1 MADIES
7 QRVTAVIAWS
17 LDRLTLNARDRL
29 RLLEVG
35 KERGLILALVC
46 GSDLDLSTRPDG

>member
-7 QRVTAVIAWS
+7 QRVTAVIASS

-35 KERGLILALVC
+35 KERWF
-46 GSDLDLSTRPDG
+46 DLGTGMWI